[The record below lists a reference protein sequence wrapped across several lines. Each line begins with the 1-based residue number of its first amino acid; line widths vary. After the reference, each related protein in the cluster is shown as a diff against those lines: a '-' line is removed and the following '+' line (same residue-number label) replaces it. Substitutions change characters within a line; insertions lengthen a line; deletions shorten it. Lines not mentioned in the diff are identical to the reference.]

1 LIGISAICAS
11 SVTIDARI
19 REVQH
24 TGMNFFNSATVN
36 ATIVTQVA
44 KAKNPAR
51 EGGVLNN
58 P

>member
-1 LIGISAICAS
+1 
-11 SVTIDARI
+11 
-19 REVQH
+19 
-24 TGMNFFNSATVN
+24 MNFFNSATVN

-44 KAKNPAR
+44 KAKNPAL